1 MSNMGKL
8 QDFTIDQF
16 AGSVALMLGA
26 VGSLLLIVWK
36 SRCHCKCN
44 LCYILQCER
53 KPPPDDKTDE
63 NDDRDSKANSNKND
77 EVAFDKKKLKD
88 KDKDKPKEDLIPKND
103 VELKELV

>member
-63 NDDRDSKANSNKND
+63 NDDRAAKRTRIKTTKSLLTKRN
-77 EVAFDKKKLKD
+77 
-88 KDKDKPKEDLIPKND
+88 
-103 VELKELV
+103 

>member
-53 KPPPDDKTDE
+53 KPPPDDKTD
-63 NDDRDSKANSNKND
+63 DDD
-77 EVAFDKKKLKD
+77 EKKKLKDKDKD

>member
-1 MSNMGKL
+1 MSNMGQL

-16 AGSVALMLGA
+16 AGAVALMLGA

-44 LCYILQCER
+44 LCYIIQCER
-53 KPPPDDKTDE
+53 KPPPDDKTD
-63 NDDRDSKANSNKND
+63 DDEEKN
-77 EVAFDKKKLKD
+77 KLKD
-88 KDKDKPKEDLIPKND
+88 KDKDKDKDKNKPKEDLIPKND

>member
-1 MSNMGKL
+1 MSNMGQL

-16 AGSVALMLGA
+16 AGAVALMLGA

-44 LCYILQCER
+44 LCYIIQCER
-53 KPPPDDKTDE
+53 KPPPDDKTD
-63 NDDRDSKANSNKND
+63 DDEEKN
-77 EVAFDKKKLKD
+77 KLKD
-88 KDKDKPKEDLIPKND
+88 KDKDKNKDKPKEDLIPKND

>member
-1 MSNMGKL
+1 MSNMGQL

-16 AGSVALMLGA
+16 AGAVALTLGS

-44 LCYILQCER
+44 LCYIIQCER
-53 KPPPDDKTDE
+53 KPPPDDKTD
-63 NDDRDSKANSNKND
+63 D
-77 EVAFDKKKLKD
+77 EDEKKKLKDKDKD

>member
-1 MSNMGKL
+1 MSNMGQL

-16 AGSVALMLGA
+16 AGAVALMLGA

-44 LCYILQCER
+44 LCYIIQCER
-53 KPPPDDKTDE
+53 KPPPDDKKDE
-63 NDDRDSKANSNKND
+63 DD
-77 EVAFDKKKLKD
+77 EEKKKL
-88 KDKDKPKEDLIPKND
+88 KDKPKEDLIPKND

>member
-1 MSNMGKL
+1 MSNMGQL

-16 AGSVALMLGA
+16 AGAVALMLGA

-44 LCYILQCER
+44 LCYIIQCER

-63 NDDRDSKANSNKND
+63 DDEEKN
-77 EVAFDKKKLKD
+77 KLKD
-88 KDKDKPKEDLIPKND
+88 KDKDKDKAKEDLIPKND

>member
-63 NDDRDSKANSNKND
+63 NDD
-77 EVAFDKKKLKD
+77 EKKKLKDKD

>member
-16 AGSVALMLGA
+16 AGAVALMLGA

-44 LCYILQCER
+44 LCYIIQCER
-53 KPPPDDKTDE
+53 KPPPDDNDE
-63 NDDRDSKANSNKND
+63 EERGSKANPHKND

>member
-1 MSNMGKL
+1 MSNMGQL

-16 AGSVALMLGA
+16 AGAVALMLGA

-44 LCYILQCER
+44 LCYIIQCER
-53 KPPPDDKTDE
+53 KPPPDDKTD
-63 NDDRDSKANSNKND
+63 D
-77 EVAFDKKKLKD
+77 EDEKKKLKDKDKD

>member
-1 MSNMGKL
+1 MGKL

-53 KPPPDDKTDE
+53 KPPPDDKTD
-63 NDDRDSKANSNKND
+63 DDD
-77 EVAFDKKKLKD
+77 EKKKLKD

>member
-63 NDDRDSKANSNKND
+63 D
-77 EVAFDKKKLKD
+77 EEKKKLKDKD

>member
-16 AGSVALMLGA
+16 AGAVALMLGA

-44 LCYILQCER
+44 LCYIIQCER
-53 KPPPDDKTDE
+53 KPPPDDKTD
-63 NDDRDSKANSNKND
+63 DD
-77 EVAFDKKKLKD
+77 EEEKKKLKD
-88 KDKDKPKEDLIPKND
+88 KDKDKEDLIPKND

>member
-1 MSNMGKL
+1 MGQL

-16 AGSVALMLGA
+16 AGAVALMLGA

-44 LCYILQCER
+44 LCYIIQCER
-53 KPPPDDKTDE
+53 KPPPDDKTD
-63 NDDRDSKANSNKND
+63 DDEEKN
-77 EVAFDKKKLKD
+77 KLKD
-88 KDKDKPKEDLIPKND
+88 KDKDKDKNKDKPKEDLIPKND

>member
-53 KPPPDDKTDE
+53 KPPPDDKTD
-63 NDDRDSKANSNKND
+63 DDD
-77 EVAFDKKKLKD
+77 EKKKLKDKD

>member
-1 MSNMGKL
+1 MSNMGQL

-16 AGSVALMLGA
+16 AGAVALMLGA

-44 LCYILQCER
+44 LCYIIQCER
-53 KPPPDDKTDE
+53 KPPPDDKTD
-63 NDDRDSKANSNKND
+63 DDEEKN
-77 EVAFDKKKLKD
+77 KLKD
-88 KDKDKPKEDLIPKND
+88 KDKDKDKKKPKEDLIPKND

>member
-16 AGSVALMLGA
+16 AGAVALMLGA

-44 LCYILQCER
+44 LCYIIQCER
-53 KPPPDDKTDE
+53 KPPPDDKTD
-63 NDDRDSKANSNKND
+63 DD
-77 EVAFDKKKLKD
+77 EEEKKKL

>member
-16 AGSVALMLGA
+16 AGAVALMLGA

-53 KPPPDDKTDE
+53 KPPPDDKKDE
-63 NDDRDSKANSNKND
+63 D
-77 EVAFDKKKLKD
+77 EEKKKLKD
-88 KDKDKPKEDLIPKND
+88 KDKDKEDLIPKND

>member
-63 NDDRDSKANSNKND
+63 DDKERDSKANPHKND
-77 EVAFDKKKLKD
+77 EVAFDKKKL